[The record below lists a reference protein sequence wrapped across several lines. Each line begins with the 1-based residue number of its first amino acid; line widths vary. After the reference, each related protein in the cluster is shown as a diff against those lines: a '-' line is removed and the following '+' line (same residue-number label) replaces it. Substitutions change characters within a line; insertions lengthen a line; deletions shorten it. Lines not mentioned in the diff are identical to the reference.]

1 MANVQRGVVPVPNK
15 PGRAGDLAHSSGGLS
30 SQPPGTHAANDMRS
44 APIGSSGPMSR
55 HGSPMNPPNNAA
67 KFNVSDATRGY
78 DAPVTSPGK
87 GAIEVDARSPLSGGS
102 VQGSSLLRDTAKR

>member
-1 MANVQRGVVPVPNK
+1 MANVSRGVVKAPNDQT
-15 PGRAGDLAHSSGGLS
+15 RAPIGHSQGVG
-30 SQPPGTHAANDMRS
+30 SQAPGTHPANDQRS

-78 DAPVTSPGK
+78 DAPVVAPGK

-102 VQGSSLLRDTAKR
+102 VQGASLLRDTAKR